1 APARPAADPIS
12 AVTPVRVRDWFPET
26 LLWRPQI
33 ITDDRGV
40 ATIDF
45 ALADSITNWAISGA
59 AVTAAGK
66 LGTIDQ
72 GLTVF
77 QPFFIDADVPV
88 ALIRGDEIELK
99 AVVYNYLDQPQQVRV
114 ALEEAEWFSLLD
126 GPTKSVSLAS
136 GEVASIGF
144 RIRALRLGEH
154 AVTLWASSEG
164 AAGAEPVR
172 DAVRRA
178 VTVEP
183 EGEPVD
189 RV

>member
-1 APARPAADPIS
+1 KALKQAWSGVSTATIAVVVVSALLGLLGWFIWALARATGGWAVLAVLVLLAPLVAALFLPALGQARPAARQMNAQSELRALGMGLEMASARPAADPIS

-72 GLTVF
+72 
-77 QPFFIDADVPV
+77 
-88 ALIRGDEIELK
+88 
-99 AVVYNYLDQPQQVRV
+99 
-114 ALEEAEWFSLLD
+114 
-126 GPTKSVSLAS
+126 
-136 GEVASIGF
+136 
-144 RIRALRLGEH
+144 
-154 AVTLWASSEG
+154 
-164 AAGAEPVR
+164 
-172 DAVRRA
+172 
-178 VTVEP
+178 
-183 EGEPVD
+183 
-189 RV
+189 